1 LNIISGLQLDEE
13 TRNEVKRIK
22 MKISELGT
30 KFGSNLNEENTV
42 LEFSVDELAGVP
54 QDLVDSFEKVII
66 QKKNKKKNRDIEQ
79 PKS

>member
-1 LNIISGLQLDEE
+1 LDIISGLQLDEE

-54 QDLVDSFEKVII
+54 QDLVDSFEKV
-66 QKKNKKKNRDIEQ
+66 KK
-79 PKS
+79 SL

>member
-1 LNIISGLQLDEE
+1 M
-13 TRNEVKRIK
+13 KRIK